1 MKKSVLSALM
11 VCSITLTSVALP
23 SAAFA
28 DEYDTKIQQQD
39 QKINALTSQMSD
51 AEAKV
56 AAIENEMVE
65 TAKQIDTLTAKK
77 KKLSLEVSKLYSEIS
92 DLNVRIQKRE
102 VQMTKQAR
110 DVQVNGQSDSIIDAV
125 LDADSVA
132 DAIGRVQAVSTMMS
146 ANNELLEQQKEDK
159 ATVET
164 KTKNVEKQIAELEAA
179 TKELNDKTESLKT
192 LKIQQEVAKNDLE
205 AQRSEEQGKKDGF
218 IKQKKEA
225 EKRLAEEQA
234 RRRAAAKK
242 AEEQA
247 AAQAQA
253 AAQKAAA
260 EQAKATKAANEAA
273 ASAAEEKAATPV
285 ASAPEKGNEAKP
297 GNGGVTSGKQAAIN
311 AALADVGN
319 SYATGWNQPGECLV
333 SVRRWLVAGG
343 INFGYGGPNSGYVGS
358 GATQVS
364 WSNVQ
369 PGDVVQYESAYS
381 PDSWIGGVHTVL
393 VTGVS
398 GGSVQIVEANNPG
411 GSGYVSSNSNW
422 SPAPPAGFRAV
433 VWRFPG

>member
-56 AAIENEMVE
+56 AAIENDMVE

-77 KKLSLEVSKLYSEIS
+77 NKLSSEVSKLYSEIS

-159 ATVET
+159 ATVEK

-234 RRRAAAKK
+234 RQRAAAKK

-247 AAQAQA
+247 AA
-253 AAQKAAA
+253 
-260 EQAKATKAANEAA
+260 
-273 ASAAEEKAATPV
+273 
-285 ASAPEKGNEAKP
+285 
-297 GNGGVTSGKQAAIN
+297 
-311 AALADVGN
+311 
-319 SYATGWNQPGECLV
+319 
-333 SVRRWLVAGG
+333 
-343 INFGYGGPNSGYVGS
+343 
-358 GATQVS
+358 
-364 WSNVQ
+364 
-369 PGDVVQYESAYS
+369 
-381 PDSWIGGVHTVL
+381 
-393 VTGVS
+393 
-398 GGSVQIVEANNPG
+398 
-411 GSGYVSSNSNW
+411 
-422 SPAPPAGFRAV
+422 
-433 VWRFPG
+433 